1 MLSEEKIKKM
11 IRLSDYENGQ
21 GSTDLRRT
29 KYRKTDYVRLQIIKT
44 FLSVIL
50 SVILILALIVM
61 YHLEY
66 VLRNALMLPY
76 RAYIA
81 YGGAVF
87 LLIELLA
94 IIVTCRVSARQY
106 DESKIRVKEY
116 YVTLHD
122 LLELYEKEEQGQEEG
137 AL

>member
-29 KYRKTDYVRLQIIKT
+29 RYRKTDYIRLQILKT
-44 FLSVIL
+44 FLSIIL
-50 SVILILALIVM
+50 AVILILALVIL

-66 VLRNALMLPY
+66 VLQNALLLPY
-76 RAYIA
+76 RAYLI
-81 YGGAVF
+81 YGGAAF
-87 LLIELLA
+87 LTVELLA
-94 IIVTCRVSARQY
+94 IIVTCRISARQY
-106 DESKIRVKEY
+106 DESKGRVKEY

-122 LLELYEKEEQGQEEG
+122 LVELYEKEEQGQEEG

>member
-29 KYRKTDYVRLQIIKT
+29 KYRKVDYVRLQILKT
-44 FLSVIL
+44 FLSIIL
-50 SVILILALIVM
+50 AVILILSLIVL

-66 VLRNALMLPY
+66 VLQNALMLPY
-76 RAYIA
+76 RTYIT
-81 YGGAVF
+81 YGGVAF
-87 LLIELLA
+87 LATELLA
-94 IIVTCRVSARQY
+94 IIVTCRISTRQY
-106 DESKIRVKEY
+106 DESKSRVKEY

-122 LLELYEKEEQGQEEG
+122 LIELYEKEEQGQEEG